1 MGTMTHPGTTAVSDH
16 VLEAASELFASEGLY
31 RVGINRIIDEAG
43 VAKATFYRHFPSRDH
58 LVLVY
63 VDGLGRRWAA
73 ALKEAAG
80 PFATHPADQLLNMF
94 DALAWDGHPGDDRG
108 AAAFLRASAET
119 RPGTAAHRKITE
131 HKERIQEWIAGL
143 ATQSGAGDPEKLART
158 LEPIL
163 EGGQASEVTS
173 PDPEA
178 PNLAREAARHVIRS
192 AISSTAQTASIVRES
207 VLALVPSTSLSRWAL
222 STQDKLDQDIGIPNQ
237 LA

>member
-1 MGTMTHPGTTAVSDH
+1 MGALTHPGTPAVSDR
-16 VLEAASELFASEGLY
+16 VLETASGLFASEGLS

-63 VDGLGRRWAA
+63 VDGLGREWAA

-94 DALAWDGHPGDDRG
+94 DALAWDGHPGDDRS
-108 AAAFLRASAET
+108 AAFLRAAAET

-131 HKERIQEWIAGL
+131 HKERIHEWIAGL
-143 ATQSGAGDPEKLART
+143 ATQVGAGDPEKLART
-158 LEPIL
+158 LELIL
-163 EGGQASEVTS
+163 EGGQASEFIS

-178 PNLAREAARHVIRS
+178 PNLARDAARHVIRS
-192 AISSTAQTASIVRES
+192 AISRSHPATPIVRET
-207 VLALVPSTSLSRWAL
+207 V
-222 STQDKLDQDIGIPNQ
+222 
-237 LA
+237 